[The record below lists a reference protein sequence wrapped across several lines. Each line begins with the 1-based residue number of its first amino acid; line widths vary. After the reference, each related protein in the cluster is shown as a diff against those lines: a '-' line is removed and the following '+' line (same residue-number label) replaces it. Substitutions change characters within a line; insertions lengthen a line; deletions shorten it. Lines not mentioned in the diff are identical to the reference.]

1 MSHELERSRWNRHN
15 KQMTFYDNCFSLIFV
30 VSENKERNNVMS
42 TISLLKRADRVLIEE
57 EYKERILWLKYLKSF
72 NLQVVF
78 SMVEDFEGWVRDKIS
93 LDYIS
98 YI

>member
-1 MSHELERSRWNRHN
+1 
-15 KQMTFYDNCFSLIFV
+15 
-30 VSENKERNNVMS
+30 MS